1 MDLSYLNA
9 RIKAWKGELLT
20 QAAYDK
26 LIGAEG
32 IQGLLYCL
40 KDTIYARDIE
50 SASAR
55 YKNETGIMEGAFRV
69 NLARAFKQLWDYS
82 PDRARVLLQVV
93 FSIWEAYD
101 LKAIVRARVNGI
113 SPEDSISVLIPA
125 GEMDE
130 SALKELNQQKDV
142 QEVAKLLHTWGSPYA
157 RPLKDAIK
165 QYLRERNLIIIELAL
180 DRFVH
185 KRSLSAAEGNEL
197 NKKIIERFIKQ
208 RIDGINISTLLK
220 LAGEGLSPAGAAG
233 YFLEGGERINK
244 DKFLHLSESKNKKGL
259 LQGLADSVKDSHW
272 KKAIGAADHD
282 EAFFLE
288 EQLEE
293 LTRKEMCRLAVIEPL
308 SIALAVCF
316 VYKKIREIKN
326 LRIIAGAKIFD
337 MPSIEVKRFVIV

>member
-9 RIKAWKGELLT
+9 RIKAWKGECLT

-32 IQGLLYCL
+32 IQALLYCL
-40 KDTIYARDIE
+40 KDTVYARDIE
-50 SASAR
+50 AASAR
-55 YKNETGIMEGAFRV
+55 YKNETDIAEGAFRV
-69 NLARAFKQLWDYS
+69 NLARAFRQLWDYS
-82 PDRARVLLQVV
+82 PEDARILLRAV

-101 LKAIVRARVNGI
+101 LKAIARARANGI
-113 SPEDSISVLIPA
+113 SPDDSISVLIPA

-130 SALKELNQQKDV
+130 SALKELNLQKDI
-142 QEVAKLLHTWGSPYA
+142 QEAAKLLHTWRSPYA
-157 RPLKDAIK
+157 TPLKDAIE
-165 QYLRERNLIIIELAL
+165 QYLRERDLIIIELAL

-185 KRSLSAAEGNEL
+185 KYCLSAAEGNEL
-197 NKKIIERFIKQ
+197 NKKIIKRFIIQ
-208 RIDGINISTLLK
+208 RIDSINISTLLK
-220 LAGEGLSPAGAAG
+220 LAGEGLSPARAAG

-244 DKFLHLSESKNKKGL
+244 DGFLQLSAGKDKKTV
-259 LQGLADSVKDSHW
+259 LQGLADSVKDSIW

-326 LRIIAGAKIFD
+326 LRIIAMSKIFD
-337 MPSIEVKRFVIV
+337 MPSIEVKRFIII

>member
-9 RIKAWKGELLT
+9 RIRAWKGDLLT

-32 IQGLLYCL
+32 IQGILYCL
-40 KDTIYARDIE
+40 KDTVYARDIE
-50 SASAR
+50 VASAR
-55 YKNETGIMEGAFRV
+55 YKDETEIAEGAFRV
-69 NLARAFKQLWDYS
+69 NFARTFKQLWDYS
-82 PDRARVLLQVV
+82 PEDARILLQAV

-101 LKAIVRARVNGI
+101 LKAIARARANGI
-113 SPEDSISVLIPA
+113 SPDDSISVLIPA

-130 SALKELNQQKDV
+130 SALKELNRQKDV
-142 QEVAKLLHTWGSPYA
+142 QEVAKLLYTWGSPYA
-157 RPLKDAIK
+157 RPLKDAIE
-165 QYLRERNLIIIELAL
+165 QYLRERHLIIIELAL

-185 KRSLSAAEGNEL
+185 KRCLSAAAGNEM
-197 NKKIIERFIKQ
+197 NRKIIERFIRQ
-208 RIDGINISTLLK
+208 RIDSINISTVLK

-233 YFLEGGERINK
+233 YFLEGGKRINK
-244 DKFLHLSESKNKKGL
+244 DEFLQHSASKDKKTV
-259 LQGLADSVKDSHW
+259 LQGLADSVKDSRW
-272 KKAIGAADHD
+272 KKVIGAADHD

-293 LTRKEMCRLAVIEPL
+293 LTRKEMCRIAVIEPL

-326 LRIIAGAKIFD
+326 MRIIARAKIFD
-337 MPSIEVKRFVIV
+337 MPSIEAKRFIII

>member
-20 QAAYDK
+20 RAAYDK

-32 IQGLLYCL
+32 IQALLYCL
-40 KDTIYARDIE
+40 KDTVYAMDIE
-50 SASAR
+50 SAAAR
-55 YKNETGIMEGAFRV
+55 YKNETEILEGAFRR
-69 NLARAFKQLWDYS
+69 NLARVFKQVWDYS
-82 PDRARVLLQVV
+82 PEDARILMWAV

-101 LKAIVRARVNGI
+101 LKAIARARINGI

-142 QEVAKLLHTWGSPYA
+142 QEVAKLLHTWRSPYA
-157 RPLKDAIK
+157 RPLKDAIE
-165 QYLRERNLIIIELAL
+165 QYRRERDLIIIELAL

-185 KRSLSAAEGNEL
+185 KRSLSAVAGNEL
-197 NKKIIERFIKQ
+197 NKKIIERFIRQ
-208 RIDGINISTLLK
+208 RIDSINISTLLK

-233 YFLEGGERINK
+233 YFLEGGERINNDRFLQLSAGK
-244 DKFLHLSESKNKKGL
+244 DKKTV
-259 LQGLADSVKDSHW
+259 LQGLADSVKDSRW

-293 LTRKEMCRLAVIEPL
+293 LTRKEMCRLALIEPL

-326 LRIIAGAKIFD
+326 LRIIARAKIFD
-337 MPSIEVKRFVIV
+337 VPAIEVKRFIL

>member
-9 RIKAWKGELLT
+9 RIKAWKGECLT

-32 IQGLLYCL
+32 IQALLYCL
-40 KDTIYARDIE
+40 KDTVYTRDIE
-50 SASAR
+50 AASAR
-55 YKNETGIMEGAFRV
+55 YKNETDIAEGAFRV
-69 NLARAFKQLWDYS
+69 NLARAFRQLWDYS
-82 PDRARVLLQVV
+82 PEDARILLRAV

-101 LKAIVRARVNGI
+101 LKAIARARANGI
-113 SPEDSISVLIPA
+113 SPDDSISVLIPA

-130 SALKELNQQKDV
+130 SALKELNLQKDI
-142 QEVAKLLHTWGSPYA
+142 QEAAKLLHTWRSPYA
-157 RPLKDAIK
+157 TPLKDAIE
-165 QYLRERNLIIIELAL
+165 QYLRERDLIIIELAL

-185 KRSLSAAEGNEL
+185 KYCLSAAEGNEL
-197 NKKIIERFIKQ
+197 NKKIIKRFVIQ
-208 RIDGINISTLLK
+208 RIDSINISTLLK
-220 LAGEGLSPAGAAG
+220 LAGEGLSAARAAG

-244 DKFLHLSESKNKKGL
+244 DGFLQLSASKDKKTVL
-259 LQGLADSVKDSHW
+259 RGLADSVKDSIW
-272 KKAIGAADHD
+272 KKAISAADHD

-326 LRIIAGAKIFD
+326 LRIIARSKIFD
-337 MPSIEVKRFVIV
+337 MPSIEVKRFIII